1 MPTSP
6 RGIDIHTLSRRLSP
20 AADWCAMVAACVA
33 AEGNGER
40 LGVWIVPPA
49 VPLAQAIEAAGVSTR
64 RVTAAA
70 ALSMAEPQGTGWLL
84 VQREKHTGGGPADGQ
99 GPGRAATDALAARL
113 ASAWDADRVVSWT
126 RTNDLYSADPD
137 LVPEAFLLDRLTYRE
152 ASEMAAFGRGGIHPR
167 MVRLLQQ
174 SGIPLELR
182 SLRREGD
189 VLARID
195 AEGQGGGHGIRAI
208 MHVPDVAL
216 VVLEG
221 SAMVRMPGTAARA
234 FQALAHQHINVF
246 TVSLASSEQSL
257 CIAVPAAEAARGR
270 SAIAAAFA
278 AEEARG
284 DIEGVT
290 VIEDVAIISAVGDN
304 MRYRTGLSGQLF
316 ASLGRAGV
324 NVLAISEGASEA
336 NISSIVEAGDLPRAL
351 QALHETFAIGQ
362 ERVHLFLIG
371 TGTVGGMLL
380 EMLSNKATDL
390 QQHLRL
396 NLQLIGAANT
406 RHMLWDVH
414 GIPFDEVGERLAQ
427 APPVES
433 LDALIAH
440 LMNSQLERLLVV
452 DATASDAIAERY
464 QELLDHNI
472 GIITPNK
479 RANTRSQAYYDAL
492 HAKAREQRVPYFYE
506 TTVGAGLPVI
516 STLRTLVRTGDRIQ
530 RIQGV
535 FSGTLAFLFGQ
546 LGTGV
551 PFADAVREAM
561 DRGLTEPDPREDLG
575 GEDVARK
582 LLILAREMGLAVE
595 RTDVT
600 VESLVPPE
608 LAEGS
613 VEAFLKKADTLN
625 ETWRERTAKA
635 QADGERLLYLGT
647 IADGHL
653 EVGVRSVPVDG
664 PFSALR
670 GTDNVVIFETDRYTE
685 RPLVVQ
691 GPGAGP
697 RVTAAGILADLIQAA
712 ELVA

>member
-1 MPTSP
+1 MHMPA
-6 RGIDIHTLSRRLSP
+6 RAADIHTLNRRLPSGGEMCSLL
-20 AADWCAMVAACVA
+20 AQVAAQTT
-33 AEGNGER
+33 GR
-40 LGVWIVPPA
+40 PQVWVVPPG
-49 VPLAQAIEAAGVSTR
+49 VPLAQAIDALGLPLRQAMDAEALTEAPPDASSVLVVER
-64 RVTAAA
+64 RGPVA
-70 ALSMAEPQGTGWLL
+70 
-84 VQREKHTGGGPADGQ
+84 GGPGDGQ

-113 ASAWDADRVVSWT
+113 AAAWGAARVISWT
-126 RTNDLYSADPD
+126 ERNDLYSADPA
-137 LVPEAFLLDRLTYRE
+137 LVPEAFVLERLTYRE
-152 ASEMAAFGRGGIHPR
+152 ASEMAAFGHGGVHPR
-167 MVRLLQQ
+167 MVRLLQRAE
-174 SGIPLELR
+174 IPLELR
-182 SLRREGD
+182 APDHPGE

-195 AEGQGGGHGIRAI
+195 AAGEDGGSGIRAI
-208 MHVPDVAL
+208 MHIPNTAL

-234 FQALAHQHINVF
+234 FQALADAEINVF
-246 TVSLASSEQSL
+246 TVSLAASEQSL
-257 CIAVPAAEAARGR
+257 CIAVAAEDAARGQ
-270 SAIAAAFA
+270 AAVAEAFA
-278 AEEARG
+278 EEAARG

-290 VIEDVAIISAVGDN
+290 LIDEVAILSAVGDN

-336 NISSIVEAGDLPRAL
+336 NISSIVEGRDLPRAL
-351 QALHETFAIGQ
+351 RALHETFAIGQ

-380 EMLSNKATDL
+380 QMLASKSADL

-396 NLQLIGAANT
+396 NLQLVGAANT
-406 RHMLWDVH
+406 RHMLWDVQ
-414 GIPFDEVGERLAQ
+414 GVPFGEVTERLAQ
-427 APPVES
+427 APPVGS
-433 LDALIAH
+433 LDALIDH
-440 LMNSQLERLLVV
+440 LTGSQLERLLVV
-452 DATASDAIAERY
+452 DATASDALAQRY
-464 QELLDHNI
+464 ADLLKHNI

-492 HAKAREQRVPYFYE
+492 HATAREQRVPYFYE

-516 STLRTLVRTGDRIQ
+516 STLRTLVRTGDHIH

-546 LGTGV
+546 LGAGV

-595 RTDVT
+595 RADVT

-613 VEAFLKKADTLN
+613 VEAFMEKADTLN
-625 ETWRERTAKA
+625 EAWRERTANA
-635 QADGERLLYLGT
+635 EANGERLLYLGT
-647 IADGHL
+647 IAEGHL

>member
-1 MPTSP
+1 MPEAVARPDVIT
-6 RGIDIHTLSRRLSP
+6 ISRRLDLSAERCAAYVQVAGQSTDSQLWVLPTGTPMRDALDASGHDVVMLARDEALALQGPPEADLVLVENAP
-20 AADWCAMVAACVA
+20 AA
-33 AEGNGER
+33 
-40 LGVWIVPPA
+40 
-49 VPLAQAIEAAGVSTR
+49 S
-64 RVTAAA
+64 
-70 ALSMAEPQGTGWLL
+70 
-84 VQREKHTGGGPADGQ
+84 GGPADGQ
-99 GPGRAATDALAARL
+99 GPGRAATDALAARV
-113 ASAWDADRVVSWT
+113 AANIGARRVLSLT
-126 RTNDLYSADPD
+126 DENDLYSADPA
-137 LVPEAFLLDRLTYRE
+137 LVPDAFALQRLTYRE
-152 ASEMAAFGRGGIHPR
+152 ASEMTAFGRGGVHPR
-167 MVRLLQQ
+167 MVRLLHQA
-174 SGIPLELR
+174 GIPLELR
-182 SLRREGD
+182 QVAEGLPL
-189 VLARID
+189 LARID
-195 AEGQGGGHGIRAI
+195 AEGQAGGRGIRAI
-208 MHVPDVAL
+208 MHVPEVAL

-234 FQALAHQHINVF
+234 FQALADRGINVF

-257 CIAVPAAEAARGR
+257 CIAVPAAEAASGQQ
-270 SAIAAAFA
+270 AIAKAFA
-278 AEEARG
+278 DEAARG

-290 VIEDVAIISAVGDN
+290 LIEDVAIISAVGDN

-336 NISSIVEAGDLPRAL
+336 NISSIVEGRDLPRAL
-351 QALHETFAIGQ
+351 RALHETFAIGQ

-380 EMLSNKATDL
+380 QMLASKSADL

-396 NLQLIGAANT
+396 NLQLVGAANT
-406 RHMLWDVH
+406 RHMLWDVQ
-414 GIPFDEVGERLAQ
+414 GVPFGEVTERLAQ
-427 APPVES
+427 APPVGS
-433 LDALIAH
+433 LDALIDH
-440 LMNSQLERLLVV
+440 LTGSQLERLLVV
-452 DATASDAIAERY
+452 DATASDALAQRY
-464 QELLDHNI
+464 ADLLKHNI

-492 HAKAREQRVPYFYE
+492 HATAREQRVPYFYE

-516 STLRTLVRTGDRIQ
+516 STLRTLVRTGDHIH

-546 LGTGV
+546 LGAGV

-595 RTDVT
+595 RADVT

-613 VEAFLKKADTLN
+613 VEAFMEKADTLN
-625 ETWRERTAKA
+625 EAWRERTANA
-635 QADGERLLYLGT
+635 EANGERLLYLGT
-647 IADGHL
+647 IAEGHL

>member
-1 MPTSP
+1 M
-6 RGIDIHTLSRRLSP
+6 IARRVGAQEHP
-20 AADWCAMVAACVA
+20 
-33 AEGNGER
+33 ER
-40 LGVWIVPPA
+40 RGVWIVPPA
-49 VPLAQAIEAAGVSTR
+49 VPLAEAFKAAGVAIR
-64 RVTAAA
+64 RVTAAT
-70 ALSMAEPQGTGWLL
+70 ALSMPEPEAPGWLL
-84 VQREKHTGGGPADGQ
+84 VEREEHTGGGPADGQ

-113 ASAWDADRVVSWT
+113 AAAWGADRVVSWT

-137 LVPEAFLLDRLTYRE
+137 LVPEAFPLDRLTYRE
-152 ASEMAAFGRGGIHPR
+152 ASEMAAFGRGGVHPR
-167 MVRLLQQ
+167 MVRLLQPR
-174 SGIPLELR
+174 GIPLELR
-182 SLRREGD
+182 SLQRPGD
-189 VLARID
+189 VVARID
-195 AEGQGGGHGIRAI
+195 AAGQSGGHGIRAI

-234 FQALAHQHINVF
+234 FQALADAEINVF
-246 TVSLASSEQSL
+246 TVSLAASEQSL
-257 CIAVPAAEAARGR
+257 CIAV
-270 SAIAAAFA
+270 AAADAVRGQAAVAQAFA
-278 AEEARG
+278 PETARG

-290 VIEDVAIISAVGDN
+290 RIDEVAIIAAVGDN

-380 EMLSNKATDL
+380 EMLANKAADL

-396 NLQLIGAANT
+396 NLQLVGAANT
-406 RHMLWDVH
+406 RHMLWDVR
-414 GIPFDEVGERLAQ
+414 GVPLEAVGERLAQ

-440 LMNSQLERLLVV
+440 LTESQLERLLVV
-452 DATASDAIAERY
+452 DATASDAVAQRY

-479 RANTRSQAYYDAL
+479 RANTRSQAYYDTL

-516 STLRTLVRTGDRIQ
+516 STLRTLVRTGDTIRSI
-530 RIQGV
+530 RGV
-535 FSGTLAFLFGQ
+535 FSGTMAYIFGK
-546 LGTGV
+546 LGEGMS
-551 PFADAVREAM
+551 FSEAVRNA
-561 DRGLTEPDPREDLG
+561 RANGLTEPDPRDDLG

-582 LLILAREMGLAVE
+582 LLILAREMGLTVE
-595 RTDVT
+595 RADVS
-600 VESLVPPE
+600 VESLVPQALQQGGVDQFLE
-608 LAEGS
+608 NVASLDEAWATRVSGAAQEGKRLAYVG
-613 VEAFLKKADTLN
+613 A
-625 ETWRERTAKA
+625 
-635 QADGERLLYLGT
+635 
-647 IADGHL
+647 IADGTL
-653 EVGVRSVPVDG
+653 EVGVQAVPAQ
-664 PFSALR
+664 SALGR
-670 GTDNVVIFETDRYTE
+670 LQGTDNVVIFETDRYHVM
-685 RPLVVQ
+685 PLVVQ

-697 RVTAAGILADLIQAA
+697 RVTAAGILADVIQAA